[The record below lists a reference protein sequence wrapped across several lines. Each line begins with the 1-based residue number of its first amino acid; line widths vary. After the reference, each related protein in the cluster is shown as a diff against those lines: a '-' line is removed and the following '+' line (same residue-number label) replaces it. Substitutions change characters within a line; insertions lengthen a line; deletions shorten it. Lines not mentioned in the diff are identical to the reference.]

1 MMFSKPRWL
10 IGAGMALESMRRGF
24 VGGSLLS
31 LFVIKE
37 FGLDKQAVP
46 TLNALRGYLAVE
58 ETLLEDIPPIINFV
72 LRPFT
77 DYHEASK
84 VALEIIDILAEKQR
98 PPTCE
103 FYWKK
108 GESE

>member
-1 MMFSKPRWL
+1 MIFTKPLWL
-10 IGAGMALESMRRGF
+10 IGAGMSLESMRRGF

-46 TLNALRGYLAVE
+46 TLNALRAYLEVE
-58 ETLLEDIPPIINFV
+58 ERLLGNIPPIIGFI

-77 DYHEASK
+77 DYHEAARTTLK
-84 VALEIIDILAEKQR
+84 IIDILAESQR
-98 PPTCE
+98 PRACDY
-103 FYWKK
+103 YWKK
-108 GESE
+108 GESQ